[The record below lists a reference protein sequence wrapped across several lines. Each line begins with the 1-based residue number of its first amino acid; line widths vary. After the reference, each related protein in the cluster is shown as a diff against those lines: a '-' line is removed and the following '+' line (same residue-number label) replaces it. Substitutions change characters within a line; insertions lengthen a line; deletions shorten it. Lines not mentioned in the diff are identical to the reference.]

1 MDGRVSPGPKNVH
14 IDLRLLACLNST
26 WPHESSQLQEFGMR
40 SSRVQWRER
49 LQKKAGIC
57 VFFICS
63 ANWWSFSHPKWQSSA
78 WGMEKKQGLRWNWWF
93 TYDGWW
99 EVLLCSVWVRVC
111 VCVCVFRKYCKKIH
125 QVRSRQPSAATLPQ
139 APSGSQRSNQNLGLP
154 LTFWPQL

>member
-99 EVLLCSVWVRVC
+99 EVLLCSVWVC
-111 VCVCVFRKYCKKIH
+111 VCVCVRACLESIAKKSTKSDRDSPPLPPCPRLH
-125 QVRSRQPSAATLPQ
+125 QVPRGPIKT
-139 APSGSQRSNQNLGLP
+139 
-154 LTFWPQL
+154 